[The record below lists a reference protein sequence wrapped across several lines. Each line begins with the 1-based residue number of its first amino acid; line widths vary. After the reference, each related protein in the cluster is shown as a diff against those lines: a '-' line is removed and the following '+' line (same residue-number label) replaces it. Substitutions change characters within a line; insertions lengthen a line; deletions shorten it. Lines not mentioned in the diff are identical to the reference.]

1 MSPRSKSTLKMYM
14 ESDPEGSL
22 LAEEGGK
29 IVGYGFARRFGTLGC
44 IGPIAVQPNAQGR
57 GFGKRIT
64 EA

>member
-1 MSPRSKSTLKMYM
+1 MYM